1 MARRLS
7 NLQVVNN
14 DIEKDQGYAF
24 SCRDTIIGYTAVI
37 INDYEPA
44 YEIEGKWLTT
54 DDFVVIHREWQFQNI
69 G

>member
-14 DIEKDQGYAF
+14 DIEKDQGYVLVAG
-24 SCRDTIIGYTAVI
+24 DTIIGYTAVI
-37 INDYEPA
+37 INDDEPA
-44 YEIEGKWLTT
+44 YEIEAKWLTT
-54 DDFVVIHREWQFQNI
+54 DDFVVIHRVAISKF